1 MQKSLLIFFIF
12 LGLLSCKNGDEKPK
26 VSNADLQMY
35 EASEMTILMRQMY
48 EVNKVVKNQIVNK
61 DSLLA
66 FPDDFKRI
74 HTAVLTDPSERDD
87 EFNVLATSFIDLQ
100 KETLSINSDSIIINY
115 NKSINT
121 CIKCH
126 ETRCTGPI
134 PKIKKLLIK

>member
-1 MQKSLLIFFIF
+1 MQKSLWIFFIF
-12 LGLLSCKNGDEKPK
+12 LGLLSCKNTDEKPK
-26 VSNADLQMY
+26 VANADLQMY

-48 EVNKVVKNQIVNK
+48 EVNKVVKNQIINK
-61 DSLLA
+61 DSLLD
-66 FPDDFKRI
+66 FPDEFKKI

-87 EFNVLATSFIDLQ
+87 EFDILATSFIDLQ
-100 KETLSINSDSIIINY
+100 KETLSINSDSIIYNY